1 MEPMDSLGTWPRPVP
16 PDERDFDAQVMRRLR
31 TAPGEDGAADR
42 PSLGERLG
50 TATMDGAPQVAL
62 SNVRQSDVFQVAY
75 FGAGGSVEIRIKNT
89 EEDYY
94 RYTFTPV
101 AGYNVSSAA
110 ISALIKVGNPDLASA
125 SGLQVTHSGSGSV
138 ILDGIRV
145 HSPEENDNL
154 ILRQRFTTPFKK
166 VVGMPLD
173 IEVPMVINL

>member
-1 MEPMDSLGTWPRPVP
+1 M
-16 PDERDFDAQVMRRLR
+16 
-31 TAPGEDGAADR
+31 GEAA
-42 PSLGERLG
+42 LHIALG

-62 SNVRQSDVFQVAY
+62 SNVRQSDIFQVAY